1 VKAGHCKALIEARV
15 SEIERY
21 REDDTRHFEKKLEGL
36 EKTIEDL
43 RHRVALLEP
52 PEAIRE

>member
-1 VKAGHCKALIEARV
+1 MKAGHCKALIEARV